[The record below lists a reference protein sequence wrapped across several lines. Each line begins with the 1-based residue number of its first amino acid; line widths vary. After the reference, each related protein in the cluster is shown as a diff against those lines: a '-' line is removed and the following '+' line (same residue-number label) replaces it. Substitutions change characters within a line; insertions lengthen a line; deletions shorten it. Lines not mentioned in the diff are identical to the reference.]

1 MVLVD
6 FTDSCHETVILRQ
19 ELPEKT
25 QDTIIA
31 PMVLKLSVESSI
43 LSRTSKLRAPHIFAF
58 YNFLVESSHETRQKM
73 TV

>member
-6 FTDSCHETVILRQ
+6 FTDSCNEIVILRQ

-25 QDTIIA
+25 QNKMIA

-43 LSRTSKLRAPHIFAF
+43 LSQISKLRAPQILASS
-58 YNFLVESSHETRQKM
+58 NFLVESSHETRQKM

>member
-19 ELPEKT
+19 ELPEKM
-25 QDTIIA
+25 QDKIIA

-43 LSRTSKLRAPHIFAF
+43 LSQHW
-58 YNFLVESSHETRQKM
+58 ESSKPKSWKLSINRKIPPELNP
-73 TV
+73 

>member
-1 MVLVD
+1 MVFVD
-6 FTDSCHETVILRQ
+6 FTHSCHETVILRQ
-19 ELPEKT
+19 ELPEKM
-25 QDTIIA
+25 QDKMIA

-43 LSRTSKLRAPHIFAF
+43 LSQISKLRAPQIFAF